1 MFFEF
6 QMPEEEA
13 FCILVAIMYKYGL
26 RELYKDNFDILYLHL
41 YQLSRLIKEQLPK
54 LHEHFEQIGVETHM
68 FASQWF
74 LTLFTARFPLYL
86 VFHILDV
93 FLLDGIEILFKI
105 ALTLLTEFEN
115 ELRTLDF
122 EGVLKYFRVTLP
134 KRCRST
140 GFARRIMRK
149 ACERKVKRL
158 KQYRDEYVAHK
169 EAEEKRL
176 ESEKSMELEVE
187 RTRLRM
193 ENGDLQVKLKQA
205 EEKTKCEVERKKSI
219 IDGYKEVTQRY
230 EQEITRLNQTIA
242 SISVGFIFVF
252 ILIYSRCDFEW
263 ETTENDEISLK
274 RQHLSFL

>member
-1 MFFEF
+1 
-6 QMPEEEA
+6 MPEEEA

-26 RELYKDNFDILYLHL
+26 RELYKDNFEMLYVHL
-41 YQLSRLIKEQLPK
+41 YQLSRLIKDQLPK

-93 FLLDGIEILFKI
+93 FLFDGIEILFKI

-115 ELRTLDF
+115 ELRTFDF

-149 ACERKVKRL
+149 ACERKVKKL

-169 EAEEKRL
+169 EAEEKRI
-176 ESEKSMELEVE
+176 EAEKDMLIEME
-187 RTRLRM
+187 RNRLRT
-193 ENGDLQVKLKQA
+193 ENNQLQTKLKQA
-205 EEKTKCEVERKKSI
+205 EEKTRNEVERKKSI
-219 IDGYKEVTQRY
+219 IDGYKEVTQRF
-230 EQEITRLNQTIA
+230 EQDITKLNQTIA
-242 SISVGFIFVF
+242 SLSVRAVAV
-252 ILIYSRCDFEW
+252 YSPFFEYSDC
-263 ETTENDEISLK
+263 NI
-274 RQHLSFL
+274 